1 MQITDAKVIAGRL
14 SKVRDI
20 MKSEGVDI
28 YVVVTGDYHISEYA
42 GDYFK
47 EREFIT
53 GFTGSAGTAVITQDD
68 ARLFTDGRYFVQ
80 AEKQIEGTGFSL
92 MNVQHMSS
100 SVAIICIS
108 AFLLSMYFLIL
119 ESLLIMLSPEY
130 SSSR

>member
-47 EREFIT
+47 EREFI
-53 GFTGSAGTAVITQDD
+53 I
-68 ARLFTDGRYFVQ
+68 
-80 AEKQIEGTGFSL
+80 
-92 MNVQHMSS
+92 
-100 SVAIICIS
+100 
-108 AFLLSMYFLIL
+108 
-119 ESLLIMLSPEY
+119 
-130 SSSR
+130 

>member
-1 MQITDAKVIAGRL
+1 MEITDAKVIAGRL

-20 MKSEGVDI
+20 MKAEGVDI

-68 ARLFTDGRYFVQ
+68 ARLSLTEGISCRLKSRLRGQ
-80 AEKQIEGTGFSL
+80 AFHL
-92 MNVQHMSS
+92 
-100 SVAIICIS
+100 
-108 AFLLSMYFLIL
+108 
-119 ESLLIMLSPEY
+119 
-130 SSSR
+130 

>member
-68 ARLFTDGRYFVQ
+68 ARLFTDGRYSCRLKSRLKGQ
-80 AEKQIEGTGFSL
+80 AF
-92 MNVQHMSS
+92 H
-100 SVAIICIS
+100 
-108 AFLLSMYFLIL
+108 
-119 ESLLIMLSPEY
+119 
-130 SSSR
+130 

>member
-20 MKSEGVDI
+20 MKSEGVDT

-53 GFTGSAGTAVITQDD
+53 GFTGSAGTAVITQMM
-68 ARLFTDGRYFVQ
+68 Q
-80 AEKQIEGTGFSL
+80 GFSL
-92 MNVQHMSS
+92 TED
-100 SVAIICIS
+100 IS
-108 AFLLSMYFLIL
+108 CRLKSRLKGQAFH
-119 ESLLIMLSPEY
+119 
-130 SSSR
+130 

>member
-1 MQITDAKVIAGRL
+1 MEITDAKVIAERL

-20 MKSEGVDI
+20 MKTECVDI

-53 GFTGSAGTAVITQDD
+53 GFTGSAGTAVITQND

-80 AEKQIEGTGFSL
+80 AEKHTSNERKANLILLYLRRLQLRIL
-92 MNVQHMSS
+92 K
-100 SVAIICIS
+100 I
-108 AFLLSMYFLIL
+108 LKKLSMK
-119 ESLLIMLSPEY
+119 
-130 SSSR
+130 

>member
-1 MQITDAKVIAGRL
+1 MEITDAKVIAERL

-20 MKSEGVDI
+20 MKAECVDI

-68 ARLFTDGRYFVQ
+68 RRDRLFTY
-80 AEKQIEGTGFSL
+80 ESWCTGCYECDAVL
-92 MNVQHMSS
+92 
-100 SVAIICIS
+100 
-108 AFLLSMYFLIL
+108 
-119 ESLLIMLSPEY
+119 
-130 SSSR
+130 

>member
-1 MQITDAKVIAGRL
+1 MEITDAKVIAERL

-20 MKSEGVDI
+20 MKTECVDI

-68 ARLFTDGRYFVQ
+68 ARLFTY
-80 AEKQIEGTGFSL
+80 ESWCTGCYECDAVL
-92 MNVQHMSS
+92 RKHH
-100 SVAIICIS
+100 
-108 AFLLSMYFLIL
+108 
-119 ESLLIMLSPEY
+119 
-130 SSSR
+130 